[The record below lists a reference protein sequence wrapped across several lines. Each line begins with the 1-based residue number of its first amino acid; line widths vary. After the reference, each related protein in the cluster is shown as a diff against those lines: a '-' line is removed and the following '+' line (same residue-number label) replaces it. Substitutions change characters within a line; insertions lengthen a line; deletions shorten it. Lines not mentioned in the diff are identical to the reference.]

1 MAITEADSAIFWI
14 TFIVYLVALAIFGVY
29 SKKKTKTIEDFMV
42 AKRGIGAVLTGLS
55 YGATYFSAVLFIGC
69 PGLTWNLG
77 SQWVFVTLLNLS
89 FGTVGAF
96 LLLGN
101 RTRRMSKKLG
111 ALTMPEMLA
120 KRYQDEKL
128 IRPIAGLVLAVFQ
141 SIYLVSVFTGLS
153 MLIQIMFPGT
163 GQGAFY
169 IAVILCGAIT
179 SIYLIIGGSHSAILS
194 DLMESMI
201 MLTGMLVIVVAGV
214 VAAGGLAGLN
224 ANIYAD
230 IAFTTPVPPITSAVD
245 GIFLANPDAWFLF
258 PNMLSMSMIGMA
270 MVTTF
275 GTWGSPQ
282 MSTRFFAAKN
292 RRSIRYGMLI
302 AACWVFVVSFCSWF
316 AGYVG
321 RGQPIDG
328 GATNSL
334 RAFAALMRGGTMP
347 ANWFE
352 YAMPWM
358 LSEAGYLPIWFA
370 ALFLAATTAASL
382 TTGEKLVLVA
392 SSAIARDFY
401 QQGIARNKQISDE
414 KTLKITRIS
423 VVVIIAI
430 VVVVAL
436 NPPAMILDLC
446 MFSWASLNAF
456 TLIPFIAGLYWKG
469 GTKRAALISG
479 IIALTVAVVWFVC
492 FNPKWTTPG
501 LPLIAYKDTT
511 VFYPGQPVQFNILF
525 TQWFSA
531 KPGDIHEFL
540 VSQMVAI
547 PAFFIIS
554 WLDKKKPDRAFLK
567 EVFDYVKEE
576 TEE

>member
-1 MAITEADSAIFWI
+1 MAITATDSVIFLCV
-14 TFIVYLVALAIFGVY
+14 FIAYIVMLALFGWY
-29 SKKKTKTIEDFMV
+29 GKKKTKTIDDFMV
-42 AKRGIGAVLTGLS
+42 ANRGIGAVLTGLS

-69 PGLTWNLG
+69 PGLTWANG
-77 SQWVFVTLLNLS
+77 SQWVYVTLLNTT

-120 KRYQDEKL
+120 KRYQDDKL
-128 IRPIAGLVLAVFQ
+128 LRPVSGIVLAVFQ

-163 GQGAFY
+163 GGMAY
-169 IAVILCGAIT
+169 ILAVIVCGAVT
-179 SIYLIIGGSHSAILS
+179 AAYLIVGGSHSAIVS
-194 DLMESMI
+194 DLVESLI
-201 MLTGMLVIVVAGV
+201 MLSGMLIVVLAGV
-214 VAAGGLAGLN
+214 VAAGGLVGLN
-224 ANIYAD
+224 ANIYKD
-230 IAFTTPVPPITSAVD
+230 LLLSASSAHKTAQD
-245 GIFLANPDAWFLF
+245 TIFATNPDAWFLF

-282 MSTRFFAAKN
+282 MRTRFFAAKD
-292 RRSIRYGMLI
+292 RRSIRYGMLV
-302 AACWVFVVSFCSWF
+302 AALWVFVVSFSSWF

-321 RGQPIDG
+321 RGQTIVG
-328 GATNSL
+328 GATESL
-334 RAFAALMRGGTMP
+334 KNFAIATKGTGALP
-347 ANWFE
+347 ANWYE

-358 LSEAGYLPIWFA
+358 MSESGVIPIWFA

-382 TTGEKLVLVA
+382 TTGEKLILVA
-392 SSAIARDFY
+392 SSAIARDFW
-401 QQGIARNKQISDE
+401 QQGIAKNKNVTDE
-414 KTLKITRIS
+414 KTLKLTRICIIFIVAFS
-423 VVVIIAI
+423 VIMAM
-430 VVVVAL
+430 AQ
-436 NPPAMILDLC
+436 PAMILDLC

-469 GTKRAALISG
+469 GTKRAVMISG
-479 IIALTVAVVWFVC
+479 IIALAVAVLWFVL

-501 LPLIAYKDTT
+501 LPLIAYKPTT
-511 VFYPGQPVQFNILF
+511 VSYPGQPVQTTLF
-525 TQWFSA
+525 TTPWFSA

-540 VSQMVAI
+540 VSQAIAI

-554 WLDKKKPDRAFLK
+554 KLDKKKPDLAHLNAIFEYL
-567 EVFDYVKEE
+567 KEE
-576 TEE
+576 TNE